1 MADIF
6 QEIKAALIKAFK
18 GEFPSYAV
26 SCEDL
31 TKTDEPGR
39 GNDLENWIFLD
50 LMPAGNSTASP
61 FHTDRRVLVDAA
73 IHPAT
78 EKNADYLAMM
88 PVVDAL
94 IRPVVRFGDRA
105 ITVHELEMK
114 VVDKVLHGIFTL
126 EFRDSWEEPEAPPF
140 METLEIS
147 TKPN

>member
-1 MADIF
+1 MADTF
-6 QEIKAALIKAFK
+6 QEIKLALIRAFK
-18 GEFPSYAV
+18 GKFSAYDV
-26 SCEDL
+26 TCEDL

-39 GNDLENWIFLD
+39 ENDLENWIFLD
-50 LMPAGNSTASP
+50 LMPVGNSTASP

-73 IHPAT
+73 IHNVS

-88 PVVDAL
+88 PEVDAL
-94 IRPVVRFGDRA
+94 IRPVFRFGDRA

-140 METLEIS
+140 METLELS